1 MEQSIL
7 LLGQATISMTY
18 HRRYNILSVLNCPSQ
33 QSKEMLREE
42 ADLLQQ
48 QDKNLLGKKFRGT
61 LFRQPNQRNKP
72 SNCFV
77 TRVRKNR
84 SPFDMARQRH
94 RGGGLEGSKNSS
106 SKRIVLV
113 QRDNNKVSV
122 DINKEAVAADKV
134 KANKKETFFKISFP
148 HLTPTS
154 ELENVHP
161 LTRKLISARE
171 VPKLILAGRLK
182 HFEEA
187 WKILTKDSEIL
198 ELVEGYKV
206 PFNKNP
212 VQQKIPETTHTNLD
226 QRHQVQVEK
235 DNMLEKGAI
244 CQTSHLKEEF
254 LSNVFLVE
262 KKGRGNH
269 PAINLKHLNQFIPYQ
284 HFRME
289 GLFCLR
295 EMLQKDDFMCKLDI
309 KHIFQ
314 HHLCQKICQIFIVR
328 EPLRV
333 PLPMFWLRPSTSDIY
348 KTFKSPYISTEANK
362 YLSDTL
368 TICF

>member
-1 MEQSIL
+1 M
-7 LLGQATISMTY
+7 
-18 HRRYNILSVLNCPSQ
+18 P
-33 QSKEMLREE
+33 
-42 ADLLQQ
+42 
-48 QDKNLLGKKFRGT
+48 
-61 LFRQPNQRNKP
+61 
-72 SNCFV
+72 
-77 TRVRKNR
+77 
-84 SPFDMARQRH
+84 
-94 RGGGLEGSKNSS
+94 
-106 SKRIVLV
+106 
-113 QRDNNKVSV
+113 
-122 DINKEAVAADKV
+122 
-134 KANKKETFFKISFP
+134 
-148 HLTPTS
+148 
-154 ELENVHP
+154 
-161 LTRKLISARE
+161 
-171 VPKLILAGRLK
+171 LAGRLK

-198 ELVEGYKV
+198 GLVEEYKV

-212 VQQKIPETTHTNLD
+212 VQQKIKETTHTNLD

-235 DNMLEKGAI
+235 DNMLKKGAI

-284 HFRME
+284 HFKME

-295 EMLQKDDFMCKLDI
+295 EMLQKDGFMCKLDI

-314 HHLCQKICQIFIVR
+314 YHLCQKICQIFIVR

-333 PLPMFWLRPSTSDIY
+333 PLPMFWLRPSTSNIY
-348 KTFKSPYISTEANK
+348 KTFKSPYISTEVNK